1 MFGLFKRRAKPAAK
15 AQADDWLHIVPVPSL
30 VATLLALEKEK
41 GSPLTEAEVL
51 EATDKAPSIVMPAHA
66 LAAVA
71 EGRGYDDID
80 PENAWAEWQTIRPS
94 LHGEAAAP

>member
-1 MFGLFKRRAKPAAK
+1 MFGLFKRRGKPVAK
-15 AQADDWLHIVPVPSL
+15 AHAEDWLHVVPVPSL

-51 EATDKAPSIVMPAHA
+51 EATDRAPSIVMPAHA

-80 PENAWAEWQTIRPS
+80 PENAWAEWQAIRPS
-94 LHGEAAAP
+94 LYAETERP